1 MYWLTRSFPKLDP
14 VCCAWERGV
23 GREMKA
29 RETAPSAPKPGRPAR
44 ERRLD
49 FAVKGNPQRSLVQ
62 NQAERQAPTP
72 RAGVQIWPQD

>member
-1 MYWLTRSFPKLDP
+1 
-14 VCCAWERGV
+14 
-23 GREMKA
+23 MKA
-29 RETAPSAPKPGRPAR
+29 RETPPSAPKPGRPAR

-49 FAVKGNPQRSLVQ
+49 FAVKGNPQKSLVQ